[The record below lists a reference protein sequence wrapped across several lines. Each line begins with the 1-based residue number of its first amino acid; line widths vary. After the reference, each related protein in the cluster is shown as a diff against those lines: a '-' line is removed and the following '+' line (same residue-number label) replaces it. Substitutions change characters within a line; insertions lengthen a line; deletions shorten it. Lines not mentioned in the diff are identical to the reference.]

1 MKATIEPSAVSGSVT
16 APPSKSMTQRAY
28 AAALLHKGR
37 TVIHGAGTSDDERA
51 AYEVI
56 QQLGARTTARTA
68 EQTDMISEGVLPESQ
83 VINCGESGLAA
94 RLFTPI
100 AAISGDKI
108 TIEGTG
114 SLLSRPM
121 QGFDEVLS
129 GLGVT
134 INGFNG
140 YLPLTIQ
147 GPLQARSVHVDASSG
162 SQFLSGILFALSG
175 AIREPVT
182 ITVTDLKSKPYID
195 MTLDVLRHFGKPIKH
210 DNYCRFDIDPALFTQ
225 KGDVEITV
233 EADWSSAAGL
243 LVAGAIAGNVT
254 VRGLNSMSAQADRAI
269 LDVLKMAGAAVTIKG
284 DEVSV
289 QKSELQAFEFD
300 ATDCPDLFPI
310 LAIFAACCEGESYI
324 KGVHRLYHKESNRA
338 ESITEMLMNFDVPFS
353 VEDDS
358 LCINGVDELQ
368 GTVIESFNDHRIVM
382 AAAVGA
388 LRAGSRVDIM
398 DADAVSKSYPDF
410 FKDLVL
416 CGGKCIF
423 K

>member
-1 MKATIEPSAVSGSVT
+1 MKATIEPSLISGRVT
-16 APPSKSMTQRAY
+16 APPSKSITQRAY

-37 TVIHGAGTSDDERA
+37 TLIHGAGTSDDERA

-68 EQTDMISEGVLPESQ
+68 EQIDIISEGVLPESQ
-83 VINCGESGLAA
+83 VINCEESGLAA

-100 AAISGDKI
+100 AAISSDKI
-108 TIEGTG
+108 TIEGRG
-114 SLLSRPM
+114 SLLGRPM

-134 INGFNG
+134 INEFNG

-147 GPLQARSVHVDASSG
+147 GPIQARSVDVDASSG
-162 SQFLSGILFALSG
+162 SQFLSGILFALTG
-175 AIREPVT
+175 VAKEPVT
-182 ITVTDLKSKPYID
+182 ITVSDLKSKPYID

-210 DNYCRFDIDPALFTQ
+210 DNYCGFHIDPALFTQ
-225 KGDVEITV
+225 KDDVEITV
-233 EADWSSAAGL
+233 ESDWSSAAYL

-254 VRGLNSMSAQADRAI
+254 VRGLNSMSVQADRAI
-269 LDVLKMAGAAVTIKG
+269 LDVINMAGATVTIKE

-310 LAIFAACCEGESYI
+310 LAILAACCEGESYI

-358 LCINGVDELQ
+358 LCINGVVELQ